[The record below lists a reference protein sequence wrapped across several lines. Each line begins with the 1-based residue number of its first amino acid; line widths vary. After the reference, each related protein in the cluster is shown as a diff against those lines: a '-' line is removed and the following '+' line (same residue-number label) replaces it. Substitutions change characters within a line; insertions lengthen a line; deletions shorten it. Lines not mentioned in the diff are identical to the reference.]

1 MATKYQ
7 YVKQC
12 SCCDDRFSRINLP
25 AINAKHQ
32 GALTKMLKKQVTQ
45 MRMKGDF
52 SLMLADGVIAGFYYQ
67 YATAAEELKAEKLC
81 NRLYDAACEF
91 YDELMKAD
99 TVWTYG
105 EAA

>member
-12 SCCDDRFSRINLP
+12 SCCDTRFSKVNLP
-25 AINAKHQ
+25 AMNSRHQ
-32 GALTKMLKKQVTQ
+32 DSLTKALTKHVKQ
-45 MRMKGDF
+45 MRFKGE
-52 SLMLADGVIAGFYYQ
+52 LALVLADGVITGFYYQ
-67 YATAAEELKAEKLC
+67 YATAAEEIKAEKLC

-91 YDELMKAD
+91 YDELMQDDA
-99 TVWTYG
+99 VWTYG